1 MSIFEQAVKA
11 KLRFATPIG
20 NISAEDLWDL
30 PITSSN
36 KAHITLKDIA
46 VSLQNQINATPT
58 AALDFFDTATTV
70 DPMVQLRFDIVKHIV
85 LEKQAENKL
94 KSEAKVKETQRAEIQ
109 ELIKL
114 KKQEQL
120 SGKSLEELEAML
132 S

>member
-11 KLRFATPIG
+11 KLRFATSVG
-20 NISAEDLWDL
+20 SLSVEDLWDL

-36 KAHITLKDIA
+36 KANLKDIA
-46 VSLQNQINATPT
+46 VSLQKQISATPT

-94 KSEAKVKETQRAEIQ
+94 KSEAKVKETQRVEI
-109 ELIKL
+109 EGLIKL
-114 KKQEQL
+114 KKLEQL
-120 SGKSLEELEAML
+120 SDKTLEELEAML
-132 S
+132 R

>member
-11 KLRFATPIG
+11 KLRFATSVG
-20 NISAEDLWDL
+20 SLSVEDLWDL

-36 KAHITLKDIA
+36 KANLKDIA
-46 VSLQNQINATPT
+46 VSLQKQINATPT

-70 DPMVQLRFDIVKHIV
+70 DPMVQVRFDSDKHIV
-85 LEKQAENKL
+85 LENQAENKL

>member
-11 KLRFATPIG
+11 KLRFATSVG
-20 NISAEDLWDL
+20 SLSVEDLWDL

-36 KAHITLKDIA
+36 KTNLKDIA
-46 VSLQNQINATPT
+46 VSLQKQISATPT

-94 KSEAKVKETQRAEIQ
+94 KSEAKVKETQRVEI
-109 ELIKL
+109 EGLIKL
-114 KKQEQL
+114 KKLEQL
-120 SGKSLEELEAML
+120 SDKTLEELEAML
-132 S
+132 L